1 MDSIMEP
8 YVADL
13 LADDITASM
22 VELLSGDGGAAQMDV
37 GVLDAYLRA
46 IGALPAHPA
55 APGADLAAAA
65 EVESMASNDD
75 TNGNWDTKVDVK
87 VPCAL
92 LPPPPG
98 FPPLPVPGLADEPVY
113 AAPARRLPPP
123 PGFPPLP
130 VPAKAEPVYAAPVD
144 EGDAIRAFMQQL
156 EWSEQYNGD
165 NDAPAPD
172 NSTASRPQL
181 CAPYDDDIDA
191 NLRDMEKDAAQRP
204 SPDYLDTVQG
214 GQISASARASLV
226 AWMGRLTHRYELA
239 AGTLHRAVSY
249 FDRFLSVRALP
260 SYTAHQLSLVA
271 ATAVY
276 TAAKYE
282 DQGTVFKLGAREIAS
297 YGEFASA
304 QEVLAME
311 RDDGGAR
318 LPAGR
323 PERGD
328 VRGALHPVQQGEGRA
343 ARAAAGVSRR
353 RPVAGELR
361 LPGLPTV
368 HGGGGGDLHREVDA
382 EPAGC
387 AAVELGAAGADGAQ
401 LSGHLQLHPH
411 RAQHAVISQ

>member
-46 IGALPAHPA
+46 IGALPEHPA

-75 TNGNWDTKVDVK
+75 TNGNWDTKVDAK
-87 VPCAL
+87 VPSAF

-130 VPAKAEPVYAAPVD
+130 VPAKAEPVYTAPVD

-191 NLRDMEKDAAQRP
+191 NLRAMEKDAAERP

-214 GQISASARASLV
+214 GQISATSRASLV

-249 FDRFLSVRALP
+249 FDRFLSARALP
-260 SYTAHQLSLVA
+260 SYTEHQLSLVG

-282 DQGTVFKLGAREIAS
+282 DQGTVFKLDAREIAS

-311 RDDGGAR
+311 REMMAALGYRLGGPNAETFVEHFTR
-318 LPAGR
+318 YSKGK
-323 PERGD
+323 E
-328 VRGALHPVQQGEGRA
+328 
-343 ARAAAGVSRR
+343 
-353 RPVAGELR
+353 ELR
-361 LPGLPTV
+361 VQRLARHIADRSLETYGCLGYLPSV
-368 HGGGGGDLHREVDA
+368 V
-382 EPAGC
+382 
-387 AAVELGAAGADGAQ
+387 AA
-401 LSGHLQLHPH
+401 
-411 RAQHAVISQ
+411 AVISIARWTLNPPGALPWSSELHELTGYSSQDISSCVLTVLNTQ

>member
-75 TNGNWDTKVDVK
+75 TNGNWDTKVDAK
-87 VPCAL
+87 VPSA
-92 LPPPPG
+92 
-98 FPPLPVPGLADEPVY
+98 F
-113 AAPARRLPPP
+113 LPPP

-130 VPAKAEPVYAAPVD
+130 VPALADEPVYAAPVD

-165 NDAPAPD
+165 DDAPAPD
-172 NSTASRPQL
+172 DSMASRPQL

-191 NLRDMEKDAAQRP
+191 NLRAMEKDAAERP
-204 SPDYLDTVQG
+204 SPDYLDTVHN
-214 GQISASARASLV
+214 GQISAASRASLV

-249 FDRFLSVRALP
+249 FDRFLSARALP
-260 SYTAHQLSLVA
+260 SYTEHQLSLVG

-282 DQGTVFKLGAREIAS
+282 DQGTVFKLDAREIAS

-311 RDDGGAR
+311 REMMAALGYRLGGPNAETFVEHFTR
-318 LPAGR
+318 YSKGK
-323 PERGD
+323 E
-328 VRGALHPVQQGEGRA
+328 
-343 ARAAAGVSRR
+343 
-353 RPVAGELR
+353 ELR
-361 LPGLPTV
+361 VQRLARRIADRSLETYGCLGYLPSV
-368 HGGGGGDLHREVDA
+368 V
-382 EPAGC
+382 
-387 AAVELGAAGADGAQ
+387 AA
-401 LSGHLQLHPH
+401 
-411 RAQHAVISQ
+411 AVISIARWTLNPPGALPWSSELHELTGYSSQDISSCVLTVLNTQ